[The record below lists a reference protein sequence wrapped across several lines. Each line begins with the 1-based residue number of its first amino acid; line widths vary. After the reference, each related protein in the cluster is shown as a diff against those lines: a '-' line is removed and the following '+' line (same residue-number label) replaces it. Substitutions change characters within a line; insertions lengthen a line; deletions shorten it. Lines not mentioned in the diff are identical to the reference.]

1 MRAALLA
8 SIDMTAWIL
17 LIVRVLAIFTAL
29 LLGVMATV
37 YIERKVIAV
46 MQVRVGPNRAGP
58 FGALQTLADGVKLLF
73 KEGVTPAMA
82 DLPLYVLAPVA
93 AMVPAL
99 LAFAVIPFGPGV
111 TLFHH
116 HVPFQLTDLSVGIL
130 WVLAM
135 ASVAVYGV
143 MLAGWASGSNYPLL
157 GSVRATAQMIS
168 YEVGMSLAL
177 IAVVMYAGTVTMSGI
192 VATQAVHFGVPG
204 LRWLPKWNIFIQ
216 FPAFVL
222 YGIAAI
228 AENNRPPFD
237 LTEAETE
244 LVAGYQTEYSGMK
257 FAFFYLAEYLHLV
270 TLSAVATTLF
280 LGGWHGPASQTF
292 LPWLWPLLW
301 FSVKVLGFIVA
312 AVWVRATLPRM
323 RYDKLMDLGWK
334 VMIPVGLLWIL
345 ITGAIIVLPGHVYS
359 NIWAAVVIFLGTLAV
374 LLVVGPLLT
383 SPRSPAVEPSLADA
397 NGNGNGATA

>member
-1 MRAALLA
+1 VIVAALDALG
-8 SIDMTAWIL
+8 WVL
-17 LIVRVLAIFTAL
+17 LVARVIVIFVGL
-29 LLGVMATV
+29 LVGVMATV
-37 YIERKVIAV
+37 WIERKVIAA
-46 MQVRVGPNRAGP
+46 MQVRIGPNRAGP
-58 FGALQTLADGVKLLF
+58 FGAMQTLADGMKLLF
-73 KEGVTPAMA
+73 KEGITPDKS
-82 DLPLYVLAPVA
+82 DLPLYLLAPVA
-93 AMVPAL
+93 AMAPAL

-111 TLFHH
+111 TVFGHY
-116 HVPFQLTDLSVGIL
+116 VPFQISDLSVGIL

-135 ASVAVYGV
+135 ASMAVYGV
-143 MLAGWASGSNYPLL
+143 MLAGWSSGSNYPLL
-157 GSVRATAQMIS
+157 GSVRSTAQMIS

-177 IAVVMYAGTVTMSGI
+177 IAVVMYCGTVSMNGI
-192 VATQAVHFGVPG
+192 VAVQARHFGVPG
-204 LRWLPKWNIFIQ
+204 LRWLPKWNAFIQ

-257 FAFFYLAEYLHLV
+257 FAFFYLAEYMHLV

-292 LPWLWPLLW
+292 LPWLWPLIW

-312 AVWVRATLPRM
+312 AIWIRATLPRM

-334 VMIPVGLLWIL
+334 VLIPVGLMWIL
-345 ITGAIIVLPGHVYS
+345 ITGAAIVLPPIRGDL
-359 NIWAAVVIFLGTLAV
+359 NAFLLIAAGTVLVLA
-374 LLVVGPLLT
+374 LVWPLLAG
-383 SPRSPAVEPSLADA
+383 SPSAPPAAAEVADEA
-397 NGNGNGATA
+397 VASNGRGAAA

>member
-1 MRAALLA
+1 MIVAALDALG
-8 SIDMTAWIL
+8 WVL
-17 LIVRVLAIFTAL
+17 LVARVIVIFVGL
-29 LLGVMATV
+29 LVGVMATV
-37 YIERKVIAV
+37 WIERKVIAA
-46 MQVRVGPNRAGP
+46 MQVRIGPNRAGP
-58 FGALQTLADGVKLLF
+58 FGAMQTLADGMKLLF
-73 KEGVTPAMA
+73 KEGITPDKS
-82 DLPLYVLAPVA
+82 DLPLYLLAPVA
-93 AMVPAL
+93 AMAPAL

-111 TLFHH
+111 TVFGHY
-116 HVPFQLTDLSVGIL
+116 VPFQISDLSVGIL

-135 ASVAVYGV
+135 ASMAVYGV
-143 MLAGWASGSNYPLL
+143 MLAGWSSGSNYPLL
-157 GSVRATAQMIS
+157 GSVRSTAQMIS

-177 IAVVMYAGTVTMSGI
+177 IAVVMYCGTVSMNGI
-192 VATQAVHFGVPG
+192 VAVQARHFGVPG
-204 LRWLPKWNIFIQ
+204 LRWLPKWNAFIQ

-257 FAFFYLAEYLHLV
+257 FAFFYLAEYMHLV

-292 LPWLWPLLW
+292 LPWLWPLIW

-312 AVWVRATLPRM
+312 AIWIRATLPRM

-334 VMIPVGLLWIL
+334 VLIPVGLMWIL
-345 ITGAIIVLPGHVYS
+345 ITGAAIVLPPIRGDL
-359 NIWAAVVIFLGTLAV
+359 NAFLLIAAGTVLVLA
-374 LLVVGPLLT
+374 LVWPLLAG
-383 SPRSPAVEPSLADA
+383 SPSAPPAAAEVADEA
-397 NGNGNGATA
+397 VASNGRGAAA

>member
-1 MRAALLA
+1 MIA
-8 SIDMTAWIL
+8 SADWLDWVL
-17 LIVRVLAIFTAL
+17 LIARVIVIFTGL
-29 LLGVMATV
+29 LLFVMATV

-73 KEGVTPAMA
+73 KEGITPETA
-82 DLPLYVLAPVA
+82 DLPVYILAPVA

-111 TLFHH
+111 TLFGR
-116 HVPFQLTDLSVGIL
+116 HVPFQISDLSVGIL
-130 WVLAM
+130 WVLSM
-135 ASVAVYGV
+135 ASLAVYGV
-143 MLAGWASGSNYPLL
+143 MLAGWASGTNYPLL
-157 GSVRATAQMIS
+157 GSVRSTAQTIS

-177 IAVVMYAGTVTMSGI
+177 IAVVMYAGTVSMSGI
-192 VATQAVHFGVPG
+192 VASQAVHFDVPG

-222 YGIAAI
+222 YAIAAV

-257 FAFFYLAEYLHLV
+257 FAFFYLAEYMHLV

-280 LGGWHGPASQTF
+280 LGGWHGPTF
-292 LPWLWPLLW
+292 SFLSWLWPLVW
-301 FSVKVLGFIVA
+301 FTVKVVGFIVL

-323 RYDKLMDLGWK
+323 RYDRLMSLGWR
-334 VMIPVGLLWIL
+334 VLIPLGLLWIL
-345 ITGAIIVLPGHVYS
+345 ITGALIALPQRYSDIRTLVIVVSGTIAIVLIAGPMVTS
-359 NIWAAVVIFLGTLAV
+359 RPAAASVDAAPPVPQPAP
-374 LLVVGPLLT
+374 VGGE
-383 SPRSPAVEPSLADA
+383 AHE
-397 NGNGNGATA
+397 

>member
-1 MRAALLA
+1 MLA
-8 SIDMTAWIL
+8 SFDTVGWIL
-17 LIVRVLAIFTAL
+17 LIARVVVIFVAL

-37 YIERKVIAV
+37 WIERKVIAA
-46 MQVRVGPNRAGP
+46 MQVRVGPDRAGP

-73 KEGVTPAMA
+73 KEGITPETA
-82 DLPLYVLAPVA
+82 DLPVYILAPVA

-99 LAFAVIPFGPGV
+99 LAFAVIPFGPPV
-111 TLFHH
+111 ILFGHV
-116 HVPFQLTDLSVGIL
+116 VPFQVSDLSVGIL

-157 GSVRATAQMIS
+157 GSVRSTAQMIS

-177 IAVVMYAGTVTMSGI
+177 IAVVMYCGTVSLNGI
-192 VATQAVHFGVPG
+192 VAVQAQHFGVPG
-204 LRWLPKWNIFIQ
+204 LRWLPKWNAFIQ

-222 YGIAAI
+222 YGVAAI

-257 FAFFYLAEYLHLV
+257 FAFFYLAEYMHLV

-292 LPWLWPLLW
+292 LPWLWPLIW
-301 FSVKVLGFIVA
+301 FTVKVLALIVF
-312 AVWVRATLPRM
+312 AVWVRATLPRF
-323 RYDKLMDLGWK
+323 RYDKLMNLGWK
-334 VMIPVGLLWIL
+334 VLIPAGLLWIL
-345 ITGAIIVLPGHVYS
+345 ITGALIALPTRYSDLRTLVIV
-359 NIWAAVVIFLGTLAV
+359 IAGTV
-374 LLVVGPLLT
+374 LLVLLVGPLYTRRATGAPL
-383 SPRSPAVEPSLADA
+383 PRASV
-397 NGNGNGATA
+397 GATANGEGGSP